1 VDQPTLTMRD
11 TTAPQR
17 HAARATLYSAVAVP
31 FLYPEDERL
40 DALRDEEAREG
51 VRTAAERMGLEG
63 EADALLE
70 AVADASTEAV
80 ESAYNALMGVP
91 GEGGTYP
98 VVPYEAHYTTGAEV
112 DKEQRRIATVVGLME
127 AFGVEPGEDFAE
139 RQDHLAAELELM
151 QVVASQRAVARHAD
165 DAEAAGRL
173 AEAEATVLEEHLAG
187 FVPSLAHDLREAL
200 DAGDGE
206 DSDAEWDADEAGR
219 AVYRAAVNLLEALVE
234 RDRATH
240 PDPVE
245 VPTESDAAGAE
256 VRNGV

>member
-1 VDQPTLTMRD
+1 MTRD

-17 HAARATLYSAVAVP
+17 HAARAALYSAVAVP
-31 FLYPEDERL
+31 FLYPEEERL

-70 AVADASTEAV
+70 AVAEASTEAV
-80 ESAYNALMGVP
+80 ESAYNALLGVP

-151 QVVASQRAVARHAD
+151 QVVASQRAVARHED

-200 DAGDGE
+200 DDEGG
-206 DSDAEWDADEAGR
+206 DAEWDADEAGR
-219 AVYRAAVNLLEALVE
+219 AVYRAAVDLLEALVE

-245 VPTESDAAGAE
+245 VPTETDAAGAE

>member
-1 VDQPTLTMRD
+1 MTRD

-17 HAARATLYSAVAVP
+17 HAARAALYSAVAVP
-31 FLYPEDERL
+31 FLYPEEERL

-70 AVADASTEAV
+70 AVAEASTEAV
-80 ESAYNALMGVP
+80 ESAYNALLGVP

-151 QVVASQRAVARHAD
+151 QVVASQRAVARHED

-200 DAGDGE
+200 AGEGG
-206 DSDAEWDADEAGR
+206 DAEWDADEAGR
-219 AVYRAAVNLLEALVE
+219 AVYRAAVDLLEALVE

-245 VPTESDAAGAE
+245 VPTETDAAGAE

>member
-1 VDQPTLTMRD
+1 MTRD

-31 FLYPEDERL
+31 FLYPEEERL
-40 DALRDEEAREG
+40 DALRDEGARQG
-51 VRTAAERMGLEG
+51 VRTAAERLGLEG

-70 AVADASTEAV
+70 AVAEAPTDAA
-80 ESAYNALMGVP
+80 ESAYNALFGVP

-127 AFGVEPGEDFAE
+127 AFGVEPSEDFAE

-151 QVVASQRAVARHAD
+151 QVVASQRAVARHED
-165 DAEAAGRL
+165 DADAAGRL

-187 FVPSLAHDLREAL
+187 FVPPLAHDLREAL
-200 DAGDGE
+200 DAE
-206 DSDAEWDADEAGR
+206 DAGGAEWSADEAGR
-219 AVYRAAVNLLEALVE
+219 AVYRAAVDLLEALVE
-234 RDRATH
+234 RDHAAH

-245 VPTESDAAGAE
+245 VPTETDIVGAE

>member
-17 HAARATLYSAVAVP
+17 HAARAALYSAVAVP
-31 FLYPEDERL
+31 FLYPEPERIG
-40 DALRDEEAREG
+40 ALRDEEAREG
-51 VRTAAERMGLEG
+51 VRTAAERLGLG
-63 EADALLE
+63 AEADALLG
-70 AVADASTEAV
+70 AVAEASTEAV
-80 ESAYNALMGVP
+80 ESAYNALLGVP

-139 RQDHLAAELELM
+139 RQDHLAAELELL
-151 QVVASQRAVARHAD
+151 QVIASQRAVARHED
-165 DAEAAGRL
+165 DADAAGRL

-187 FVPSLAHDLREAL
+187 FVPPLAHDLREAL
-200 DAGDGE
+200 DGE
-206 DSDAEWDADEAGR
+206 GGDSDAEWTADEEGR
-219 AVYRAAVNLLEALVE
+219 AVYRAAVDLLEALVE

-245 VPTESDAAGAE
+245 VPTETDAAGAE